1 MRSTVTPKT
10 IRRLIAADG
19 YLELDLPQKAAEE
32 LSKIDHA
39 GPLEGP
45 RQLLMGL
52 ARKRSG
58 EAEHA
63 IRHLENAAR
72 IMPRSA
78 RRFAW
83 SELVSCYRCA
93 GSEDMAKLAESLGG
107 DREFELRIALPNAE
121 LKITSTESSA
131 NIV

>member
-19 YLELDLPQKAAEE
+19 YLELDLPHKAADE

-52 ARKRSG
+52 ARKRAG

-63 IRHLENAAR
+63 IRHLESAAR

-78 RRFAW
+78 RRFATAQRNQ
-83 SELVSCYRCA
+83 SEH
-93 GSEDMAKLAESLGG
+93 
-107 DREFELRIALPNAE
+107 NA
-121 LKITSTESSA
+121 A
-131 NIV
+131 

>member
-1 MRSTVTPKT
+1 MRSNVTPKT

-19 YLELDLPQKAAEE
+19 YLELDLPEKAALE

-52 ARKRSG
+52 ARKRAG
-58 EAEHA
+58 EPENA
-63 IRHLENAAR
+63 ILHLEQAAR
-72 IMPRSA
+72 IMPKPA

-83 SELVSCYRCA
+83 SELASCYRCA
-93 GSEDMAKLAESLGG
+93 GSDDMADLAESLGG
-107 DREFELRIALPNAE
+107 DREFELRIALPSAE
-121 LKITSTESSA
+121 LKITSTNSSA